1 MCGSTNWRKNF
12 QGSEYLL
19 ALNEKHDLIAI
30 DGEDHFGAE
39 SSWSARFYC
48 FMRAQKW
55 INQGG
60 IIIVDDSWRYPEI
73 VKHSKA
79 QSILSFESVGPS
91 RMGVT
96 STDIHLY

>member
-1 MCGSTNWRKNF
+1 
-12 QGSEYLL
+12 
-19 ALNEKHDLIAI
+19 
-30 DGEDHFGAE
+30 
-39 SSWSARFYC
+39 
-48 FMRAQKW
+48 MRAQKW